1 MAKHL
6 ELGQYGETLAVR
18 YLAGKG
24 LRICERNYR
33 SGKGE
38 IDIIA
43 RDGEWL
49 VFIEVKTRTGTR
61 YGLPREAV
69 TAYKQEVLRRTAQA
83 YRTEK
88 DQTSPCRFDVVEI
101 LIRPDGTYNLEYLPA
116 AF

>member
-6 ELGQYGETLAVR
+6 ELGQYGETLAAR

-24 LRICERNYR
+24 LEICERNYR

-38 IDIIA
+38 IDLIA
-43 RDGEWL
+43 REGEWL
-49 VFIEVKTRTGTR
+49 VFVEVKTRAGTR

-69 TAYKQEVLRRTAQA
+69 TAHKQAVLRRTAQA
-83 YRTEK
+83 YRLERE
-88 DQTSPCRFDVVEI
+88 QTGPCRFDVVEI
-101 LIRPDGTYNLEYLPA
+101 IIRPNGTYYLEHLPA